1 MLHFPAC
8 QNQSLTY
15 SYIRWCNTQ
24 SRTFETWLPTLSL
37 KLIKLITLYCDY

>member
-1 MLHFPAC
+1 MLRYATFP
-8 QNQSLTY
+8 SL
-15 SYIRWCNTQ
+15 SKSKFNTQ